1 MSEFDAIDV
10 GAVEEFGS
18 HEVTA
23 DAIVAFAEQ
32 FDPQP
37 MHTDPEAAA
46 STPFGGLIASG
57 WHTAAMTMRMLVD
70 HVFADRGEA
79 VGTGVDDLQ
88 WREPVRPGDV
98 LSVRTTVIG
107 KRIDE
112 RGRGTVRT
120 RVETRREDGTVVQ
133 SMVSNAFYLHA
144 RDDGDAAPGDERD
157 AADDAE
163 DA

>member
-1 MSEFDAIDV
+1 MSEFDAVDV

-57 WHTAAMTMRMLVD
+57 WHTAAITMRMLVD
-70 HVFADRGEA
+70 HAFADRGEA
-79 VGTGVDDLQ
+79 VGTGVDDLR

-98 LSVRTTVIG
+98 LSVRTTVVG

-112 RGRGTVRT
+112 KGRGTVRT
-120 RVETRREDGTVVQ
+120 RVETRRQDGTVVQ
-133 SMVSNAFYLHA
+133 SMVSNAFYLEA
-144 RDDGDAAPGDERD
+144 RAGQSDAAPEDGADGGE
-157 AADDAE
+157 AADA
-163 DA
+163 